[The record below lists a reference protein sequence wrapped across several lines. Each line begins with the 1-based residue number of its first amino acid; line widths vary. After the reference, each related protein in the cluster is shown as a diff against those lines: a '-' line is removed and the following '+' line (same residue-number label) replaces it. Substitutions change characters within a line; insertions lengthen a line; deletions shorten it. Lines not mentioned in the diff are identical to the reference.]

1 MFPVKKIL
9 FKLITLIFLIG
20 CGKPSVYEAVVDGDM
35 EAVKLHL
42 SAGVDVDSAGVDD
55 SHRGKTLLGLA
66 VSNGHN
72 EIAEL
77 LINNGAAVDKSAGP
91 LKWAPLHFAVW
102 KEQGD
107 LVELLIS
114 KKANINSIDVNG
126 STALH
131 FAAFDGTQEIVSLL
145 IAKGADINAKNFIGR
160 TPLHNA
166 ASKGPAEL
174 IELLINNGADVNAL
188 DNQGR
193 SPVDFSFC
201 CGGVD
206 TDISKLLRELGGND
220 GVDSEGK

>member
-1 MFPVKKIL
+1 MFPVKNIL
-9 FKLITLIFLIG
+9 FKLITLIFLAG
-20 CGKPSVYEAVVDGDM
+20 CGKPSVYEAVAVGDI
-35 EAVKLHL
+35 ETVKLHL
-42 SAGVDVDSAGVDD
+42 SAGVDVDSAGGFD
-55 SHRGKTLLGLA
+55 SYKGKTLLGLA

-77 LINNGAAVDKSAGP
+77 LMNNGAAVDKSAGP
-91 LKWAPLHFAVW
+91 LKWTPLHFAVW
-102 KEQGD
+102 KEHGD
-107 LVELLIS
+107 LAELLIS

-131 FAAFDGTQEIVSLL
+131 FAAFDGTQEIVLLL
-145 IAKGADINAKNFIGR
+145 IAKGADVNAKNFIGR

-188 DNQGR
+188 DKQGR

-206 TDISKLLRELGGND
+206 TDFSKLLRELGGN
-220 GVDSEGK
+220 EGLDAEVK

>member
-9 FKLITLIFLIG
+9 FKIITLIFLIG

-77 LINNGAAVDKSAGP
+77 LINNGASVDKSAGP

-126 STALH
+126 SAALH
-131 FAAFDGTQEIVSLL
+131 FAAFDGAIEIVSLL
-145 IAKGADINAKNFIGR
+145 IKLFFPFKIKTIGTKSIKWPKNLDHTISIILRSVDKTFANASLIGTINKPSIKKPTPKRVLFFFIIIG
-160 TPLHNA
+160 LF
-166 ASKGPAEL
+166 
-174 IELLINNGADVNAL
+174 I
-188 DNQGR
+188 
-193 SPVDFSFC
+193 
-201 CGGVD
+201 
-206 TDISKLLRELGGND
+206 
-220 GVDSEGK
+220 

>member
-1 MFPVKKIL
+1 MN
-9 FKLITLIFLIG
+9 
-20 CGKPSVYEAVVDGDM
+20 
-35 EAVKLHL
+35 
-42 SAGVDVDSAGVDD
+42 
-55 SHRGKTLLGLA
+55 
-66 VSNGHN
+66 VS
-72 EIAEL
+72 
-77 LINNGAAVDKSAGP
+77 
-91 LKWAPLHFAVW
+91 
-102 KEQGD
+102 
-107 LVELLIS
+107 IS

-166 ASKGPAEL
+166 ASKGPVEL

-193 SPVDFSFC
+193 PPVDFSFC